1 MDASWFVWLLSM
13 LFNTVVDLHFAV
25 STICDDD
32 IAMYPSASDQNICT
46 WAGGEGDEAQNLIKY
61 V

>member
-13 LFNTVVDLHFAV
+13 LFNTVADLNCV
-25 STICDDD
+25 SIICDDD

-46 WAGGEGDEAQNLIKY
+46 WVGGEGDEAQNLIKY